1 MKIFITGGT
10 GFVGTQLVR
19 QLRDTPHELTCLVR
33 NPDKA
38 QAAREAGAK
47 IVVGDLTDKASLVEG
62 MRGCDWVASVANLY
76 EFWVPD
82 RRAYIRVNVD
92 GVRDLMEAVLETGVS
107 KVVHVST
114 AAVWGN
120 AEEPVSEETPFG
132 PKYIGGYIGSKR
144 LGEEVAWALH
154 EARGLPLVMVYPGA
168 IVGPNDP
175 KAAGQYI
182 RNYLEGAMPARVLTN
197 SIFPW
202 VHVRDVAAGVIR
214 ALEKDDNVSER
225 YLLVAES
232 LTFGEINE
240 LLTEISGV
248 NPPRLSFPDWMT
260 VLGAAFATGL
270 AKLTKRPPMLDL
282 ALDQIRLMKQGLEVD
297 GSKATR
303 ELGLRYTPIRTA
315 LEEAVAT
322 SGVAAEN

>member
-1 MKIFITGGT
+1 MKIFITGAT
-10 GFVGTQLVR
+10 GFVGAELVR
-19 QLRDTPHELTCLVR
+19 QLRDTPHELRCLVR
-33 NPDKA
+33 NQDAA
-38 QAAREAGAK
+38 QTAREAGAE
-47 IVVGDLTDKASLVEG
+47 IVVGDLTDKASLLEG
-62 MRGCDWVASVANLY
+62 MRGCDWVASIANLY

-92 GVRDLMEAVLETGVS
+92 GMRNLMEAALETEVS

-114 AAVWGN
+114 MGVWGN
-120 AEEPVSEETPFG
+120 ADGPVSETTALG
-132 PKYIGGYIGSKR
+132 PKCVGGYTSSKR
-144 LGEEVAWALH
+144 LGDEVAWALH
-154 EARGLPLVMVYPGA
+154 KTRGLPLVMVYPGA

-182 RNYLEGAMPARVLTN
+182 RNYLEGAMPARVLTE
-197 SIFPW
+197 STFPW

-214 ALEKDDNVSER
+214 ALEIDDNVGER
-225 YLLVAES
+225 YLLVAEN
-232 LTFGEINE
+232 LTFGHINQ

-248 NPPRLSFPDWMT
+248 KPPRLWFPDWLT
-260 VLGAAFATGL
+260 TLGAVFATGVANL
-270 AKLTKRPPMLDL
+270 VKKPPMLGM
-282 ALDQIRLMKQGLEVD
+282 ALDQIQLMKQGLEVD

-322 SGVAAEN
+322 SGVGAES

>member
-1 MKIFITGGT
+1 MRIFITGGT
-10 GFVGTQLVR
+10 GFVGRELVR
-19 QLRDTPHELTCLVR
+19 QLRDTPHELCCLVR
-33 NPDKA
+33 NPDTAEAA
-38 QAAREAGAK
+38 QEAGAK
-47 IVVGDLTDKASLVEG
+47 IVVGDLTDKASLLEG
-62 MRGCDWVASVANLY
+62 IRGCDWVASVGNLY

-82 RRAYIRVNVD
+82 PRAYVKVNVD
-92 GVRDLMEAVLETGVS
+92 GIRNLMEAALEAEVS

-114 AAVWGN
+114 MAVWGN
-120 AEEPVSEETPFG
+120 AEGPVSETTAHG
-132 PKYIGGYIGSKR
+132 PKCVGGYIGSKR
-144 LGEEVAWALH
+144 LGDEVAWALH
-154 EARGLPLVMVYPGA
+154 ETRGLPLVMVYPGA

-197 SIFPW
+197 RIFPW
-202 VHVRDVAAGVIR
+202 VHVRDVAAGVVK
-214 ALEKDDNVSER
+214 ALEMDDNAGER
-225 YLLVAES
+225 YLLVAEN
-232 LTFGEINE
+232 LTFGEINA

-248 NPPRLSFPDWMT
+248 KPPRLWFPDWLT
-260 VLGAAFATGL
+260 TLGATFATGL
-270 AKLTKRPPMLDL
+270 AKLTNRPPMLNM

-322 SGVAAEN
+322 SGVAAKS